1 MADKIATIDDIASH
15 IYEPDTVGRN
25 RCVTPTILHNNV
37 LQNET
42 YSIEGSYADN
52 RLVPLSKISFSAAS
66 SATWTIRITQNSNIP
81 ENGLRINGSIAG
93 HSFDKTLLTKSDRVT
108 IHFDDYSNDF
118 HEHSSYIRI
127 ERPSDGTGSGIQIDS
142 FITNDYGV
150 GFLDIQS
157 LKINTNQTNGSV
169 PHNNPSIKVV
179 NDGDE
184 SDGIRPTK
192 AWIDIAAPYFNPR
205 LGEYGGSISFT
216 HYGAQISI
224 TVSELG
230 S

>member
-15 IYEPDTVGRN
+15 IYGPDTVGRN
-25 RCVTPTILHNNV
+25 RCVTPTILYENV
-37 LQNET
+37 LQGET
-42 YSIEGSYADN
+42 YSIEGSYANN

-66 SATWTIRITQNSNIP
+66 SATWTIRLEQNTNIP
-81 ENGLRINGSIAG
+81 KNGLRINGSIAG

-108 IHFDDYSNDF
+108 INFDDYSNDF
-118 HEHSSYIRI
+118 YEHSSYIRI
-127 ERPSDGTGSGIQIDS
+127 ARPSDGTASAIQIDS

-157 LKINTNQTNGSV
+157 LKINANQTNGSV
-169 PHNNPSIKVV
+169 PHDNPTIRVV

-184 SDGIRPTK
+184 SEGIRPTR
-192 AWIDIAAPYFNPR
+192 AWIDIAAPYFVPS